1 LPTLLHVDAFLRKN
15 FFLKGIFENSWTLVQ
30 DFFIA
35 NIVEV
40 LQRKVVMLASHTK
53 TQLVYSQDYLGEPVP
68 KEIFCWTLWCKGR

>member
-1 LPTLLHVDAFLRKN
+1 
-15 FFLKGIFENSWTLVQ
+15 VQ